1 MKTILKQNW
10 KKILIWTLIL
20 AAILVSLKLGIDK
33 KIVVFAT
40 LTLGLFTQIFAG
52 LGATVSLV
60 PLVGP
65 LVVKVLTIPFF
76 WLLNALG
83 YFVSIIVIKKGY
95 TREYL
100 GTRAMT
106 FILLIGIVFGYVLGH
121 LIPLR

>member
-1 MKTILKQNW
+1 MKDFFKQNW
-10 KKILIWTLIL
+10 KKILIWTIIL
-20 AAILVSLKLGIDK
+20 AAIIASLKLGIDK

-52 LGATVSLV
+52 LGATVALV
-60 PLVGP
+60 PWVGP
-65 LVVKVLTIPFF
+65 LVIKVLTIPFF

-95 TREYL
+95 TKEYM
-100 GTRAMT
+100 GTRVMT
-106 FILLIGIVFGYVLGH
+106 FVLLTGIVLGYILGH